1 MISEPVKIEE
11 SVTRKIKETKEL
23 EELLDWFLK
32 EN

>member
-1 MISEPVKIEE
+1 MIVEPVNADKKIQQ
-11 SVTRKIKETKEL
+11 TKEL

>member
-1 MISEPVKIEE
+1 MIVEPVNADK
-11 SVTRKIKETKEL
+11 KIKETKEL